1 MTFSMPLIQSNFTLC
16 SLGGLDGSS
25 FLPMKNAAMPN
36 GTFIRNSQCHDAT
49 ERIHPAIVGPAAVAI
64 AMAIALRASPPPKY
78 IARIYETG
86 EGNVYAH
93 DTGGSNPLKH
103 TRD

>member
-49 ERIHPAIVGPAAVAI
+49 ERIHHAIVGPAAVAI
-64 AMAIALRASPPPKY
+64 AMTIALRASPLPSISRGYMMRVRAILTLMTQAAP
-78 IARIYETG
+78 I
-86 EGNVYAH
+86 
-93 DTGGSNPLKH
+93 P
-103 TRD
+103 